1 MSNEFFY
8 TLKNF
13 IKMSNIN
20 RNAIRMTRCTKMH
33 NTAHMTISVFY
44 NNPFSAAR
52 KTARL
57 TPKFQFVGTLKTA
70 TLYYTDKKK
79 LLS

>member
-1 MSNEFFY
+1 
-8 TLKNF
+8 
-13 IKMSNIN
+13 
-20 RNAIRMTRCTKMH
+20 MH
-33 NTAHMTISVFY
+33 NTAHITISVFY

-70 TLYYTDKKK
+70 TLYYTDKKSYF
-79 LLS
+79 LS